1 MTDAFEQLGL
11 LRRLDLSEE
20 ELRSAFREAGKRVHP
35 DAGGSDT
42 EFSKLQEAFTL
53 LSSPSR
59 RLKHWLVL
67 QGVAGDER
75 GSISPELM
83 DLFTQVGGIVQPA
96 DELIR
101 QREAAL
107 SVLGKAMLEGRTQ
120 QTRESLERM
129 QTVLDEA
136 IAAKSSAFPEV
147 GVGTADGWQL
157 TRDLAFLEKWQ
168 AQLRERYGKLW

>member
-1 MTDAFEQLGL
+1 MDAFAQLGL
-11 LRRLDLSEE
+11 PRRLDLSEE
-20 ELRSAFREAGKRVHP
+20 ELRTAFREAGKRVHP
-35 DAGGSDT
+35 DAGGT
-42 EFSKLQEAFTL
+42 ELEFAKLQESFVL
-53 LSSPSR
+53 LGSPSR

-67 QGVAGDER
+67 QGVPGEER

-129 QTVLDEA
+129 QSVLDEA
-136 IAAKSSAFPEV
+136 IAEKSSAFPQVESGAV
-147 GVGTADGWQL
+147 DGWQV